1 MKFEDVELFWQFSRS
16 YSSSPNGRIATV
28 MDRCNVSRPTAASW
42 LNTLADNGMAQNVT
56 TGRDRLFI
64 NREFLQLLV
73 RREPAGRDG
82 AVGKKLGTFSKHLV
96 RGSGA

>member
-1 MKFEDVELFWQFSRS
+1 
-16 YSSSPNGRIATV
+16 
-28 MDRCNVSRPTAASW
+28 
-42 LNTLADNGMAQNVT
+42 MAQNVK